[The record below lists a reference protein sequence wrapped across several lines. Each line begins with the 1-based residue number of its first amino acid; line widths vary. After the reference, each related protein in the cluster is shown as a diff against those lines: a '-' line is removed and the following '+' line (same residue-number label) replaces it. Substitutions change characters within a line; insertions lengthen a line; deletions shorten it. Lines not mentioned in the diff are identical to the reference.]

1 MLLPARERVRTP
13 GLAVPPDRPAPEIGP
28 GPPASLA
35 WVMPALVSERTVLDA
50 LDAGRRELAVP
61 DGALVTALARDTAR
75 DHGLTLVAGGAT
87 SSGGAGGPS
96 PITGGSGGA
105 TPPRP
110 ASGAPAKTLA
120 VGCDHAGFE
129 IKGALAEHARSLGWT
144 VTDLGTDSAESV
156 DYPDFAYAVG
166 RAVHLGKTQ
175 RGLMIDGV
183 GVGSAIVANKLPGVR
198 AALCPDVFSAFNA
211 RAHNDANVLTLGSR
225 TMGGETCKR
234 VLAEFLGTAFEGGRH
249 ARRVSKIADVEAR
262 FLPGAPGAS

>member
-1 MLLPARERVRTP
+1 
-13 GLAVPPDRPAPEIGP
+13 
-28 GPPASLA
+28 
-35 WVMPALVSERTVLDA
+35 MPALVSERTVLDA
-50 LDAGRRELAVP
+50 LAAGRTDLAVP

-75 DHGLTLVAGGAT
+75 DHGLTLRPAGASGPGGA
-87 SSGGAGGPS
+87 ALPA
-96 PITGGSGGA
+96 P

-110 ASGAPAKTLA
+110 ATDAPARTLA
-120 VGCDHAGFE
+120 LGCDHAGFE
-129 IKGALAEHARSLGWT
+129 IKDALADHARSLGWA

-166 RAVHLGKTQ
+166 RSVHLGQTQ
-175 RGLMIDGV
+175 LGLMIDGV

-225 TMGGETCKR
+225 TMGVETCNR

-249 ARRVSKIADVEAR
+249 ARRVEKIADVEAR
-262 FLPGAPGAS
+262 FLPGAPGAA